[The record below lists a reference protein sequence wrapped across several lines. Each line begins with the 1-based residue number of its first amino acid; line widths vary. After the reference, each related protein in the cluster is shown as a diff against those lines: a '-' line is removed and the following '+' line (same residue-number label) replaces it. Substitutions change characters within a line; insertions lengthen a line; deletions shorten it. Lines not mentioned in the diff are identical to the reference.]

1 MQRWILRAKKCILYY
16 QSSLKNFLGR
26 PKSNGLCWAMRLWS
40 GSRRAAAGMAGRGWA
55 GLGLGVDGARKEWH
69 SLVCAFSPLGH
80 LAAWILIKM
89 VLILVP
95 WVCRARRRPLTPGF
109 HTMFSHHSAC
119 GRSFCERN
127 ITDLA
132 FKDLKKSANL
142 LQNLFSVFSFFLLF
156 TWKFRQKT
164 KAKLS
169 I

>member
-1 MQRWILRAKKCILYY
+1 MYFILSKLFRKLVIIRIFWVGLRAMGYA
-16 QSSLKNFLGR
+16 
-26 PKSNGLCWAMRLWS
+26 GLWDYGAGHGGL
-40 GSRRAAAGMAGRGWA
+40 RRAAAGMAGRGWA
-55 GLGLGVDGARKEWH
+55 GLGLGVDGARKKWH

-132 FKDLKKSANL
+132 FKDLKKSTNL